1 MPEYLHSV
9 YFSKQEVIH
18 YHSYYM
24 GFTEEQFA
32 ADEYFQQWVLSPDSS
47 NNDFWQSYLNLY
59 TLETLTILKA
69 CELVK
74 ELASDNYHIQ
84 PLSAEEKASIK
95 KNIYQHLHLDEN
107 NISGS
112 SPSNRKYYWLLSA
125 AAFLAIAAISSFI
138 LFKPAVKVNDAQP
151 LYTTIVSDKE
161 TKEITLPD
169 SSVVILNAGSSL
181 KYNNNFLNQPEREV
195 FLEGNAFFKVTKQA
209 DKRHF
214 VVHAKSLDITVLG
227 TQFNVNARTA
237 ATDVGLT
244 SGKVKVTRPDNN
256 DEAYMLPGEKIKLD
270 TVQQQ
275 LIKSKLDTK
284 LYSAW
289 TEHKW
294 NFQRTELEDVTEL
307 IREYYGITAEFKN
320 DNHRKLKITAV
331 IPVNNLEMLTH
342 ILSKTLH
349 IDIKPINDRLII
361 Q

>member
-1 MPEYLHSV
+1 M
-9 YFSKQEVIH
+9 IH
-18 YHSYYM
+18 YHSYYK

-47 NNDFWQSYLNLY
+47 NNDFWQSWINLY
-59 TLETLTILKA
+59 ASESPVILKA
-69 CELVK
+69 RELVK
-74 ELASDNYHIQ
+74 ELASDTYPIQ

-95 KNIYQHLHLDEN
+95 TSIYHRLRLDEN
-107 NISGS
+107 TNPGG
-112 SPSNRKYYWLLSA
+112 PSTSRKYYWLLSA
-125 AAFLAIAAISSFI
+125 AALIAIAVISSFI
-138 LFKPAVKVNDAQP
+138 LYKHNYKITGQP
-151 LYTTIVSDKE
+151 SLYTTITSGKE
-161 TKEITLPD
+161 TREITLPD
-169 SSVVILNAGSSL
+169 SSVVILNTGSSL
-181 KYNNNFLNQPEREV
+181 KYSNNFFSQPDREV

-244 SGKVKVTRPDNN
+244 SGRVKITRPGNSG
-256 DEAYMLPGEKIKLD
+256 EAYMLPGEKIKLD

-275 LIKSKLDTK
+275 LIKTKLDTK

-289 TEHKW
+289 TERKW
-294 NFQRTELEDVTEL
+294 NFQQTKLEDVAGL
-307 IREYYGITAEFKN
+307 IREYYGIYAEFKN
-320 DNHRKLKITAV
+320 ETNRKMKITAV
-331 IPVNNLEMLTH
+331 IPVTNLEMLAR

-349 IDIKPINDRLII
+349 IDIELINDRLII

>member
-1 MPEYLHSV
+1 L
-9 YFSKQEVIH
+9 IH
-18 YHSYYM
+18 YHSYYK

-47 NNDFWQSYLNLY
+47 SNDFWQSWLNLY
-59 TLETLTILKA
+59 AGETATILKA
-69 CELVK
+69 RELVK
-74 ELASDNYHIQ
+74 ELASDTYHIQ

-95 KNIYQHLHLDEN
+95 TSIYQRLDLNEN
-107 NISGS
+107 SEGPS
-112 SPSNRKYYWLLSA
+112 SNRKYYWLLSA
-125 AAFLAIAAISSFI
+125 AAFFAIAVISSFI
-138 LFKPAVKVNDAQP
+138 LFKPGDKISEAQP
-151 LYTTIVSDKE
+151 LFTIIRSDKE
-161 TKEITLPD
+161 TREITLPD

-181 KYNNNFLNQPEREV
+181 KYNNNFFDQPDREV

-227 TQFNVNARTA
+227 TQFNVNARSA

-244 SGKVKVTRPDNN
+244 SGKVKVTLPGN
-256 DEAYMLPGEKIKLD
+256 DGEAYMLPGEKLKLD
-270 TVQQQ
+270 TAQKQ
-275 LIKSKLDTK
+275 LIKTKLDTK

-294 NFQRTELEDVTEL
+294 NFQQTKLEDVAGL
-307 IREYYGITAEFKN
+307 INEYYGITTEFKN
-320 DNHRKLKITAV
+320 EKHRKLKITAV
-331 IPVNNLEMLTH
+331 IPVTNMEMLAR

-349 IDIKPINDRLII
+349 IDIESINDRLII